1 MKTLKYGFFGEDE
14 AQRIFL
20 ANYLEQLVL
29 SLGKSEELTFQYDQE
44 FAWRFKGIQGN
55 NVDSKFAEAA
65 QFGFVDYRQDVFFV
79 GRDLDTN
86 DTAAF
91 QAKVKSMQDK
101 LQKDFQDKTIFLL
114 PVQCVEHWLW
124 YLKIKQENPN
134 STKND
139 NLEKNPNKLA
149 KKTLYKIDR
158 ATNKVSSPIVESL
171 SKNLDIEHLESRS
184 ERFRVFHKKV
194 LNFINKTVKVI

>member
-29 SLGKSEELTFQYDQE
+29 SLGKSEELVFEYDQE
-44 FAWRFKGIQGN
+44 FAWRFRGIQGN

-65 QFGFVDYRQDVFFV
+65 QFGFVDYQQDVFFV

-91 QAKVKSMQDK
+91 QAKVKLMEGQ
-101 LQKDFQDKTIFLL
+101 LQKDFQDKTFLLL
-114 PVQCVEHWLW
+114 PVQCIEHWLW
-124 YLKIKQENPN
+124 YLKIKQEKPN
-134 STKND
+134 NNKNE
-139 NLEKNPNKLA
+139 NLEKNANKLA
-149 KKTLYKIDR
+149 KIALYGSAR

-184 ERFRVFHKKV
+184 QSFLMFHKRVEK
-194 LNFINKTVKVI
+194 FINTTVK

>member
-1 MKTLKYGFFGEDE
+1 MKLLKYGFFGEDE

-29 SLGKSEELTFQYDQE
+29 SLGKSEELAFEYDQE
-44 FAWRFKGIQGN
+44 FAWRFRGN
-55 NVDSKFAEAA
+55 NGHEVDAQFAEAA
-65 QFGFVDYRQDVFFV
+65 QFGFVNNRQDVFFV

-86 DTAAF
+86 DTVAF
-91 QAKVKSMQDK
+91 QARVKFMEGQ
-101 LQKDFQDKTIFLL
+101 LQQDFQDKTFLLL
-114 PVQCVEHWLW
+114 PVQCIEHWLW

-134 STKND
+134 STKNE
-139 NLEKNPNKLA
+139 NLEKNANKLA
-149 KKTLYKIDR
+149 KIALYGNAR

-184 ERFRVFHKKV
+184 ESFRIFHKKV
-194 LNFINKTVKVI
+194 LNFIRKMVR